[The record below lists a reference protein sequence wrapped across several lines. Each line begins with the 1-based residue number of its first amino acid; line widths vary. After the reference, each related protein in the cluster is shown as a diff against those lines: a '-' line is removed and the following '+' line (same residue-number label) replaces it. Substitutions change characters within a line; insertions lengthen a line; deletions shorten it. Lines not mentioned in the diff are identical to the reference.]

1 MFVAGYGHFLRAA
14 ASLQW
19 DEAAVDLSGDARSW
33 PELDPALRERLE
45 LLVAGFCVGEAA
57 VAADIVPF
65 ELAADDADVAA
76 CFGAQAV
83 DEARHA
89 RFFDRFA
96 REVMGVRGAM
106 PADRREA
113 LLPRVDARFADLF
126 EVRLPAVAR
135 ELATGAPN
143 GSLADAVALYH
154 LLLEGV
160 VFTAG
165 QLGLL
170 GLLERA
176 DPPLPGLGHG
186 VELVL
191 ADERWHIGFG
201 TRLLEEIGVGPAVVE
216 GLLAEAEIALRAWG
230 DAVDDEV
237 GERVLTL
244 HGRRLRAAGLLAER
258 AVEPAP
264 TT

>member
-19 DEAAVDLSGDARSW
+19 DEAAVDLSGDARAW

-57 VAADIVPF
+57 VAEEIAPF
-65 ELAADDADVAA
+65 ELAAHDADAVA

-89 RFFDRFA
+89 RFFDRVA
-96 REVMGVRGAM
+96 AELMGARGASA
-106 PADRREA
+106 PERSEA
-113 LLPRVDARFADLF
+113 LRPRVDRSFTELF
-126 EVRLPAVAR
+126 EVRLPRVAR
-135 ELATGAPN
+135 ELATGA
-143 GSLADAVALYH
+143 SLAGAVSLYH

-165 QLGLL
+165 QLSLL
-170 GLLERA
+170 RLLERA
-176 DPPLPGLGHG
+176 EPPLPGLRRGI
-186 VELVL
+186 ELVL

-201 TRLLEEIGVGPAVVE
+201 TRLLEEIGAEPAVVE
-216 GLLAEAEIALRAWG
+216 RLVNEASGALAAWG
-230 DAVDDEV
+230 EAIDDDLR
-237 GERVLTL
+237 ERVLRL
-244 HGRRLRAAGLLAER
+244 HARRLRAARLVGDR
-258 AVEPAP
+258 AAA
-264 TT
+264 